1 MTNHTMASA
10 SSRTR
15 SVSMRSQPFTAYPS
29 HRLLAYQAPAVRA
42 SKTAAEALTGS
53 TMSEKQSRCLRK
65 LLELLSCLYE
75 GSNFVGYF
83 LVDG

>member
-1 MTNHTMASA
+1 M
-10 SSRTR
+10 
-15 SVSMRSQPFTAYPS
+15 PYLP

-42 SKTAAEALTGS
+42 RRAEAEALSGS

>member
-1 MTNHTMASA
+1 MS
-10 SSRTR
+10 
-15 SVSMRSQPFTAYPS
+15 YLL
-29 HRLLAYQAPAVRA
+29 HRLLAYQAPTVRA
-42 SKTAAEALTGS
+42 SKAAAEALSGS